1 MFLTGQMFAKPWDEP
16 NKPKDIPK
24 VRILAL
30 SPHLQDRNYYSTDLK
45 TNLWNNQKLTF
56 SKKIKDFYHEPENR
70 FKCKEGVSL
79 TRMNNR
85 DAFL

>member
-30 SPHLQDRNYYSTDLK
+30 
-45 TNLWNNQKLTF
+45 
-56 SKKIKDFYHEPENR
+56 
-70 FKCKEGVSL
+70 
-79 TRMNNR
+79 
-85 DAFL
+85 